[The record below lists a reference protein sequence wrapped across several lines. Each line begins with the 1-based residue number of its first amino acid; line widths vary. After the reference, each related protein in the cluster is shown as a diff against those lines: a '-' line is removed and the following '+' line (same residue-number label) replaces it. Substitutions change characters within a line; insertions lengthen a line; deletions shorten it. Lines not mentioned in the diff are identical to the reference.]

1 MIKVGI
7 TGGIGSGKSIIS
19 KLLIVMGYA
28 VYNSDKRA
36 RQLMY
41 TNKRVKEDIIS
52 VVGRD
57 AYTEEGL
64 INKQVLSGFLFS
76 SETNRMKINSI
87 VHPAVFEDF
96 IKWSND
102 MNSDIVF
109 VESAILFES
118 GLDAYTNKSIMVYAP
133 YETRT
138 KRITERDLISE
149 NDAIARINSQLPDEE
164 KLKLCDYTI
173 YNGDKDH
180 IIPQVRKMIEY
191 MFSIDR

>member
-36 RQLMY
+36 SQLMY

-64 INKQVLSGFLFS
+64 INKRVLSGFLFS
-76 SETNRMKINSI
+76 SETNRKKINSI

-138 KRITERDLISE
+138 KRIIERDLISE
-149 NDAIARINSQLPDEE
+149 NDAIVRINSQLPDEE

>member
-7 TGGIGSGKSIIS
+7 TGGIGSGKSVIS

-28 VYNSDKRA
+28 VYNSDKHA
-36 RQLMY
+36 SQLMH
-41 TNKRVKEDIIS
+41 TNKKVKEDIIS

-57 AYTEEGL
+57 AYTKDGL

-76 SETNRMKINSI
+76 SETNRKKINSI

-138 KRITERDLISE
+138 KRIIERDLISE
-149 NDAIARINSQLPDEE
+149 NDAVARINSQLPDEE